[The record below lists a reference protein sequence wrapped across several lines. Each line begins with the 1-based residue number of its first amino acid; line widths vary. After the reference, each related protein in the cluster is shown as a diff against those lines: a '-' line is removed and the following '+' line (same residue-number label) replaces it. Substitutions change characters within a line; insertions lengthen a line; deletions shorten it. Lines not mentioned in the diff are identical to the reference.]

1 MDIYYHIDREELKK
15 SYLACIPKLGV
26 E

>member
-15 SYLACIPKLGV
+15 SYMACIPKLGV